1 MKIREI
7 FFLIG
12 VLVVITQGTNFDRQ
26 SDEIVSENPD
36 DVLSIPLVKR
46 ETARIL
52 SEKDEKIGISI
63 SEVNKKMQKTTSK
76 KPRKAK
82 ANSQNNNRDDVNGWL
97 WMAV

>member
-12 VLVVITQGTNFDRQ
+12 VLVVITQGTNFDRHN
-26 SDEIVSENPD
+26 DEIVSKNPA

-52 SEKDEKIGISI
+52 IEKDEKIGISI
-63 SEVNKKMQKTTSK
+63 SEVNKKIQKTTSK

-82 ANSQNNNRDDVNGWL
+82 SNSQNNNRDDVNGWL
-97 WMAV
+97 WMAT